1 MAQDK
6 VFKRPSLPRG
16 RGGRLSFLYPA
27 DVAKAKEL
35 GATVVAGPTQ
45 VGDMLMCA
53 VVADPAGAT
62 FALLKGL
69 KPGPQA

>member
-1 MAQDK
+1 M
-6 VFKRPSLPRG
+6 
-16 RGGRLSFLYPA
+16 SFLHPA

-35 GATVVAGPTQ
+35 GVTVVAGPTQ
-45 VGDMLMCA
+45 VGDMLIFA
-53 VVADPAGAT
+53 VVADPAGAK

>member
-1 MAQDK
+1 MRQPA
-6 VFKRPSLPRG
+6 VPCG
-16 RGGRLSFLYPA
+16 WRLSFLYPA
-27 DVAKAKEL
+27 AVAKAKEQ

-45 VGDMLMCA
+45 VGGMLIFA

-69 KPGPQA
+69 QPGP

>member
-1 MAQDK
+1 
-6 VFKRPSLPRG
+6 
-16 RGGRLSFLYPA
+16 LSFLYPA

-45 VGDMLMCA
+45 VGDMLIFA

>member
-1 MAQDK
+1 
-6 VFKRPSLPRG
+6 
-16 RGGRLSFLYPA
+16 LSFLYPA
-27 DVAKAKEL
+27 DVAKPKEL
-35 GATVVAGPTQ
+35 GPTVVAGPTQ
-45 VGDMLMCA
+45 VGDMLIFA